1 MPKKINLLYVIT
13 KLELGGAQK
22 QLLELCR
29 RLDKEKFNIFLF
41 TASQGILLDD
51 FLAITGLKIKRSVHL
66 ERSINPFKDIA
77 AIIEIYSFIRKNNIH
92 VAHTHSS
99 KAGIAGR
106 IAARLAGVK
115 IVVHTVHGWPFN
127 DFQGYLSSRLFVLL
141 ERVCAMFTDKI
152 ITVSQAD
159 MAKGLKNRI
168 GQPEKYTLVR
178 YGIDIPAFASRNIG
192 IKQELGIPED
202 DPVVGMVACFKPQKN
217 PLDFIRMADL
227 VRKAHPR
234 ARFILTGDGILRLK
248 IEALVDELGLADNV
262 FLTGW
267 RRDIPAILST
277 LDIFALSS
285 YWEGL
290 PIVVLEAMAAS
301 KPVVATD
308 TGGITE
314 VIRDGENGFLVKP
327 GDIAKMAE
335 KVALLLGSRSLRG
348 QLADNAAKSLSSVF
362 TTTDMCLNTANLYSS
377 LIQQAMI

>member
-1 MPKKINLLYVIT
+1 
-13 KLELGGAQK
+13 
-22 QLLELCR
+22 
-29 RLDKEKFNIFLF
+29 
-41 TASQGILLDD
+41 
-51 FLAITGLKIKRSVHL
+51 
-66 ERSINPFKDIA
+66 
-77 AIIEIYSFIRKNNIH
+77 
-92 VAHTHSS
+92 
-99 KAGIAGR
+99 
-106 IAARLAGVK
+106 
-115 IVVHTVHGWPFN
+115 
-127 DFQGYLSSRLFVLL
+127 
-141 ERVCAMFTDKI
+141 
-152 ITVSQAD
+152 
-159 MAKGLKNRI
+159 
-168 GQPEKYTLVR
+168 
-178 YGIDIPAFASRNIG
+178 
-192 IKQELGIPED
+192 
-202 DPVVGMVACFKPQKN
+202 
-217 PLDFIRMADL
+217 
-227 VRKAHPR
+227 
-234 ARFILTGDGILRLK
+234 LTGDGILRLK